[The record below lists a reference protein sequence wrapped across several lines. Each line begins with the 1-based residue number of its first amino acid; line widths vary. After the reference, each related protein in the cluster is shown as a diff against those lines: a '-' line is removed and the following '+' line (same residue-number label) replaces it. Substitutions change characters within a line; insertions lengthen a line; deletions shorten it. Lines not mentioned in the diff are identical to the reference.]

1 MPSAIKS
8 PRTEQAY
15 EKLKWEILQNH
26 LPPGFQASEPEFALR
41 LGMSRTPI
49 REALLRLEADGLIEM
64 KPRHGARV
72 TPLSWNDM
80 RDIYDIL
87 TCLEPEAAA
96 AVARLKP
103 DPITL
108 KPLSDATD
116 DMEKAL
122 ANNDLDNWAAADDRF
137 HRDLLR
143 LQDNRR
149 LTDFVTRLLDQ
160 SHRVRMITLRM
171 RNRPTQSTEDHRTI
185 LRHIE
190 NGEAGKARETS
201 RRHRERAASELLS
214 LLQNYRLTAL

>member
-1 MPSAIKS
+1 MPPAVRS

-15 EKLKWEILQNH
+15 ERLKKEILQNR

-41 LGMSRTPI
+41 LGMSRTPV

-64 KPRHGARV
+64 RPRRGARV

-80 RDIYDIL
+80 RDIYEIL
-87 TCLEPEAAA
+87 TTLEPEAAA
-96 AVARLKP
+96 AVAKLKP
-103 DPITL
+103 DRKAL
-108 KPLSDATD
+108 KPLCDATD

-122 ANNDLDNWAAADDRF
+122 VNNDLDNWADADDRF
-137 HRDLLR
+137 HRGLLG

-160 SHRVRMITLRM
+160 SHRARMITLRM
-171 RNRPTQSTEDHRTI
+171 RKRPTQSTEDHRTI

-190 NGEAGKARETS
+190 NGEAGKARETF
-201 RRHRERAASELLS
+201 RHHRERAASELLS
-214 LLQNYRLTAL
+214 LLHNYRLTAL